1 MGVKSWFASTT
12 IWLNLVG
19 IVVIRLQVILGS
31 NLVIDPEIQALILA
45 ILNLLNRFRT
55 RSAIK

>member
-19 IVVIRLQVILGS
+19 IVVILLQVILGS